1 MRRLV
6 RAAVPG
12 RRLAGFTLVELLVV
26 LVILGSLLSLAMLSV
41 GGFGHARELR
51 NEAQRLA
58 TLIGLLSEE
67 AVLDNREYGLLIR
80 DEGYRVLVFD
90 ELESRWDPLAG
101 EEKEHA
107 LPVWAR
113 LELELDGEPLK
124 LAAPAGQGD
133 DEAGLD
139 SDDEDARAPRRDRG
153 AGLPEPQLLVL
164 SSGELSPFRLQ
175 VAEREPGGSV
185 YELSSDGFQLP
196 RAELLE
202 ERR

>member
-1 MRRLV
+1 MRWPV
-6 RAAVPG
+6 RAAAPG

-58 TLIGLLSEE
+58 ALIGLLSEE
-67 AVLDNREYGLLIR
+67 AVLENREYGLLIR
-80 DEGYRVLVFD
+80 DKGYRVLVFD
-90 ELESRWDPLAG
+90 ELESRWDPLDG
-101 EEKEHA
+101 EKEHA

-139 SDDEDARAPRRDRG
+139 SDDEDTRAPRRKRA

>member
-1 MRRLV
+1 MRWPV
-6 RAAVPG
+6 RAAAPG

-26 LVILGSLLSLAMLSV
+26 LVILGSLVSLAMFSV

-58 TLIGLLSEE
+58 ALIGLLSEE
-67 AVLDNREYGLLIR
+67 AVLENREYGLLIR
-80 DEGYRVLVFD
+80 DKGYRVLVFD

-101 EEKEHA
+101 EKEHA

-124 LAAPAGQGD
+124 LAAPARQDD
-133 DEAGLD
+133 DEADLD
-139 SDDEDARAPRRDRG
+139 TGEDARTRRRNRG
-153 AGLPEPQLLVL
+153 TGLPEPQLLVL